1 VSGFSPR
8 CKRIPNSRG
17 ECSVSASAT
26 TPVEVEHG
34 EVRDADPRPG
44 GEAEAGAVLTAIAPA
59 ETRPEVKLIDERP
72 LIMGR

>member
-1 VSGFSPR
+1 
-8 CKRIPNSRG
+8 
-17 ECSVSASAT
+17 
-26 TPVEVEHG
+26 VEVEHG